1 MRAGTFGHRMMLSSR
16 FGERWFC
23 FEHSSAFAVRI
34 PRKSVETNRLSSSS
48 VSIFVEFA
56 RGSRTTLNAWVHG
69 LADPFCDGFILYSSL
84 FFAKIAKISVCFK
97 IPANVQQQYSNNII
111 VF

>member
-1 MRAGTFGHRMMLSSR
+1 MGQVGGSWSLL
-16 FGERWFC
+16 
-23 FEHSSAFAVRI
+23 I
-34 PRKSVETNRLSSSS
+34 L
-48 VSIFVEFA
+48 FVTVLF
-56 RGSRTTLNAWVHG
+56 
-69 LADPFCDGFILYSSL
+69 YSCL